1 MGKAATT
8 PPVAEVTPRDSLE
21 FELLYLIETE
31 PGLSQRQIADRL
43 GISLGKTNYCLKA
56 LTGKG
61 AIKFAN
67 FKASKNKMGYV
78 YVLTPKGVS
87 RRLAMTQRFLQRKLN
102 EYERLKAQI
111 ESLERTLPRGGT
123 DNSWSDV

>member
-1 MGKAATT
+1 MERQLTT
-8 PPVAEVTPRDSLE
+8 SPSGEVTSRDSLE

-31 PGLSQRQIADRL
+31 PGLTQRQIADRL

-67 FKASKNKMGYV
+67 FRASKNKLRYI

-87 RRLAMTQRFLQRKLN
+87 QRLAMTQRFLQRKLG
-102 EYERLKAQI
+102 EYERLKFQI
-111 ESLERTLPRGGT
+111 ESLERTLPGPGWE
-123 DNSWSDV
+123 DSDD

>member
-67 FKASKNKMGYV
+67 FKASKNKLGYV
-78 YVLTPKGVS
+78 YMLTPKGVS

-102 EYERLKAQI
+102 KNKHQKTQNKNHK
-111 ESLERTLPRGGT
+111 RTLPGGRA
-123 DNSWSDV
+123 DNSG

>member
-1 MGKAATT
+1 MEKPAATQT
-8 PPVAEVTPRDSLE
+8 AADVTPRDSLE

-67 FKASKNKMGYV
+67 FRASRNKLGYV

-87 RRLAMTQRFLQRKLN
+87 QRLAMTQRFLQRKLD
-102 EYERLKAQI
+102 EYARLKAQI
-111 ESLERTLPRGGT
+111 ESLERTLPGGRT
-123 DNSWSDV
+123 KTSDG